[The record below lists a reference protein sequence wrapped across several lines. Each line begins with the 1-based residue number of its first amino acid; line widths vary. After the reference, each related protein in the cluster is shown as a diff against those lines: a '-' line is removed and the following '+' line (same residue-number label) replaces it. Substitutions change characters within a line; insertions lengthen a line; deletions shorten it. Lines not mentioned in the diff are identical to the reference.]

1 MILAIKALYSQRWTV
16 IRNLNLEDVIVKE
29 NTNETK
35 ITINVAIVK
44 SLTLNKT
51 FKTLNT

>member
-35 ITINVAIVK
+35 NY
-44 SLTLNKT
+44 NKCGHSKI
-51 FKTLNT
+51 FNFEQNI